1 MYKPEK
7 ELNQIAWDVPES
19 VYREDSAL
27 SYSTLA
33 KYLREGFNKLDSLF
47 EHISTPSLTEGSMV
61 DCLIT
66 GSIQEFN
73 EQFYVADF
81 PSIGDKEA
89 QIAKALFYQW
99 SNDYGSIDVIPATYI
114 LETVNDFEFQKN
126 WKDETRV
133 RVVTERCANY
143 YRLMYQAKGKTI
155 VSNDTYQKV
164 LAMVKA
170 LRESPATCH
179 YFAKD
184 DPMSPIRRYYQLK
197 FKARFQGVD
206 YRCMMDEV
214 IVDYEKKIIIPCDLK
229 TSGHR
234 EWDFE
239 GSFITWS
246 YSVQARLYAALL
258 QANLLKD
265 PYFKDFTI
273 KNYRF
278 IVVNKE
284 TLTPLVWEFPYTF
297 SRETLVSDK
306 GEVFPHPFE
315 IGKELR
321 GYLDCKPPVPNG
333 INMES
338 LNIIKCLKPINNG
351 KEEESSSASSNV

>member
-1 MYKPEK
+1 MTKITK
-7 ELNQIAWDVPES
+7 ELSDIAWDVPES
-19 VYREDSAL
+19 VYREDPAL

-66 GSIQEFN
+66 GSIEEFN

-89 QIAKALFYQW
+89 QIARTLFYQW
-99 SNDYGSIDVIPATYI
+99 NENYGSIDVIPATYI
-114 LETVNDFEFQKN
+114 LEAVNAFEFQKN

-133 RVVTERCANY
+133 RVVTERCAQY
-143 YRLMYQAKGKTI
+143 YRLMYAAKGKTI
-155 VSNDTYQKV
+155 VSNDTYMKV

-239 GSFITWS
+239 DSFINWS
-246 YSVQARLYAALL
+246 Y
-258 QANLLKD
+258 
-265 PYFKDFTI
+265 
-273 KNYRF
+273 
-278 IVVNKE
+278 
-284 TLTPLVWEFPYTF
+284 
-297 SRETLVSDK
+297 
-306 GEVFPHPFE
+306 
-315 IGKELR
+315 
-321 GYLDCKPPVPNG
+321 
-333 INMES
+333 
-338 LNIIKCLKPINNG
+338 
-351 KEEESSSASSNV
+351 